1 MKNNS
6 YNLRNI
12 FLIGLAVLLLC
23 PLAGADDSGEKD
35 SYVVGTVEDEGLTW
49 YAIIKIGG
57 RKKLHT
63 KGDIFCSRV
72 DITDCLRIQEIR
84 KDEIVLKD
92 VKSDSILTV
101 RPGISL
107 PLKGSDII
115 YEKSIA
121 SSVIEYRYK
130 DSKAPSDFSISA
142 FNEKKIVMQKY
153 FDKKDLSEDVSN
165 GAEVIKNEFFEDIEI
180 EKIEKDIWVVNR
192 ESAEK
197 AIDNAGRSLFSVIK
211 KVRPECRFGKWPS
224 LRFNCALGDLVLNKE
239 GFLVQNLAVAR
250 LVERAGIKKG
260 DLIKSVNGQPV
271 NSLFG
276 IFKSYMNIKSNK
288 DVKVVKVDI
297 IRDERPQ
304 TLTYKVR

>member
-1 MKNNS
+1 MRII
-6 YNLRNI
+6 RNI

-35 SYVVGTVEDEGLTW
+35 SYVVGTVEDKGFTW
-49 YAIIKIGG
+49 YAIVSVDGK
-57 RKKLHT
+57 KKLYT
-63 KGDIFCSRV
+63 KGDMLCSEIR
-72 DITDCLRIQEIR
+72 ITDCLRIQEIS

-92 VKSDSILTV
+92 VNSDQTLTAG
-101 RPGISL
+101 PGTRL
-107 PLKGSDII
+107 PLEGSDVI
-115 YEKSIA
+115 YEKSIE

-130 DSKAPSDFSISA
+130 DSKASSDFSINT
-142 FNEKKIVMQKY
+142 FDEKKIVMQKY
-153 FDKKDLSEDVSN
+153 FDKKDLSENVSN
-165 GAEVIKNEFFEDIEI
+165 NAEVIKNEFFEDIEI

-197 AIDNAGRSLFSVIK
+197 ALDNAGRSFFSVIK
-211 KVRPECRFGKWPS
+211 KVRPEYRFGKGPS